1 MSLKN
6 RVITG
11 FAWFSFSD
19 ISITAMNFLAAI
31 LTIQAL
37 GTFEFGILTLSL
49 SAFAILS
56 LFLDMGISTFL
67 VSDIA
72 QEMGKGKYSR
82 AKSLLQS
89 YRKLGLFT
97 GIAASAIA
105 FLSSF
110 YLRSLYNE
118 LVGNMMAAISV
129 FLLLNSIKNIFT
141 VTFHGLQDFKS
152 VGMISVYEMFFRLVF
167 VIIFLVFLNKGIVFV
182 IASYSIALLLSILLM
197 RGQYKRHMA
206 QFSKIQASEKGLFA
220 KYVRSHGKWVILSFP
235 LKRTGEQ
242 IHYWITE
249 FFLGVNAVAILNVA
263 MRFYSLLSIS
273 FQSLEGILTPIVSE
287 KIGKSINSARFIL
300 ARNLKYAFW
309 ASIVIMLASVSL
321 SETAVRLLFPPA
333 YLKSVPLFN
342 LLAITL
348 LFAPFSLFLRTFFT
362 VTKNQKYQFY
372 VFMLDLPLLIFFE
385 VVLVKYFGLIGIP
398 LSLIANG
405 MTSLLIRYYFLRFF
419 RHRIKISL
427 SELCKID
434 DYDRKLLKSAK
445 RNVRIR
451 FGF

>member
-1 MSLKN
+1 
-6 RVITG
+6 
-11 FAWFSFSD
+11 
-19 ISITAMNFLAAI
+19 
-31 LTIQAL
+31 
-37 GTFEFGILTLSL
+37 
-49 SAFAILS
+49 
-56 LFLDMGISTFL
+56 
-67 VSDIA
+67 
-72 QEMGKGKYSR
+72 
-82 AKSLLQS
+82 
-89 YRKLGLFT
+89 
-97 GIAASAIA
+97 
-105 FLSSF
+105 
-110 YLRSLYNE
+110 
-118 LVGNMMAAISV
+118 
-129 FLLLNSIKNIFT
+129 
-141 VTFHGLQDFKS
+141 
-152 VGMISVYEMFFRLVF
+152 
-167 VIIFLVFLNKGIVFV
+167 
-182 IASYSIALLLSILLM
+182 
-197 RGQYKRHMA
+197 
-206 QFSKIQASEKGLFA
+206 
-220 KYVRSHGKWVILSFP
+220 
-235 LKRTGEQ
+235 
-242 IHYWITE
+242 
-249 FFLGVNAVAILNVA
+249 
-263 MRFYSLLSIS
+263 
-273 FQSLEGILTPIVSE
+273 
-287 KIGKSINSARFIL
+287 
-300 ARNLKYAFW
+300 
-309 ASIVIMLASVSL
+309 MLASVSL